1 MTAEDRIDRVII
13 SAIDLA
19 ADRAKVGDVGR
30 IDLPIRRPLTADER
44 ANLLEYAALS
54 GVGLVIFDD
63 HVNITGPRVR

>member
-1 MTAEDRIDRVII
+1 MTAEDRIDRAII

-19 ADRAKVGDVGR
+19 ADQAKTGNVGR
-30 IDLPIRRPLTADER
+30 IDLPLRRPLTESER

-63 HVNITGPRVR
+63 HVDIVGPRVR

>member
-1 MTAEDRIDRVII
+1 MTAEDRIDRAII

-19 ADRAKVGDVGR
+19 ADQAKTGNVGR
-30 IDLPIRRPLTADER
+30 IDLPLRRPLTEAER

-63 HVNITGPRVR
+63 HVDIVGPRVR